1 MSGKTDDGLGSRKD
15 GSENP
20 VAALSNHG
28 ANRTMLAS
36 HLASVGFWS
45 LDPDTRLFDL
55 SDEAALQRGLPS
67 RTLFSL
73 DQSLSLY
80 QGESLRILT
89 ASMEAALTKGVPFTE
104 ELEMIDLLGRK
115 KWLRTTAQPVL
126 ADGKVLRVDGAT
138 QDITDLHEARQKAHD
153 QASLFDTFFD
163 VVPDLFF
170 LVDENGIILDYRAM
184 RSSDL
189 YIPPEV
195 FLGRKV
201 TDVLP
206 PEPGTAFQESIAAV
220 LAGSPLASFDYE
232 LPMKDSVR
240 HFECRL
246 GQLAARRQCV
256 AVVRDITEQFRN
268 HQELVLREQE
278 QLGQTERLKLH
289 NRIIRQVN
297 RMEAVINGNI
307 EQLATSLT
315 ELLAVSLKLDR
326 VTVWAFNEDESEL
339 QSLDMYEP
347 ASGEHTASCRL
358 READFHSEFAF
369 LKQNRYV
376 DAGDAWNDPRTAG
389 YTDAFLKPQNLLSV
403 LDCSI
408 VSGGRNL
415 GMICFST
422 IGRHHE
428 WGNDEITFG
437 CQIAD
442 QIGMAFLNRERLKLV
457 HSLQQSE
464 SFLNRA
470 QEVSKTGHW
479 FLDLKTKILQW
490 SAETC
495 RIFGFD
501 PTRPVTVDRFLDS
514 LYPEDRR
521 KMESTWMDG
530 RDTGPDI
537 AQYRILVDGEI
548 RWIEIRSEYEHAPD
562 GQPVTGIGT
571 IAEVTDKVETAHEL
585 EAYRLHLEDLIA
597 SRTAELEAAKS
608 AAEAANRAKSSFLS
622 NMSHEIRTPMNAIIG
637 YSHLL
642 RRDPLTERQSEQLE
656 KLSTSARHLLQI
668 INDILDISKIE
679 ANKMTLESTDFEP
692 ARLIAHLCELVEE
705 SLAARH
711 LRFSVNLD
719 HIPQVLKGDGN
730 RLGQILLNLINN
742 AIKFT
747 ESGGV
752 TLVGRVQRQE
762 GITLHLR
769 FEVRDTGIGMSPE
782 QIERLFVDF
791 EQADVSTTRRFG
803 GTGLGLA
810 ISKRLVEMMGGRV
823 GVESEPGVGSTFWIE
838 LPMQASTSL
847 PVHLGRIES
856 LSGMRALVIDDEEDS
871 RDILTTHLREFGLNP
886 VSISSGRQGLELL
899 SKADREGNPFRVL
912 FIDMKMPA
920 MDGIDTIL
928 MMHAL
933 KLRTQPFVFL
943 VTAYGNEIPYD
954 DLNRAGITSFLVKP
968 VSPSTLYDALIR
980 MAAPAKTMNGRLIS
994 RELEE
999 ALSVRHG
1006 ARILVVEDNHL
1017 NQEVAV
1023 HLLNAAGLEASVA
1036 DNGQIAVDMIR
1047 EKEWDLV
1054 FMDIQMPVMDGLQA
1068 TRAIRAIPGR
1078 EALPIL
1084 AMTANAFVEERER
1097 CLQAGM
1103 NDHVAKPVEPEDLYR
1118 CLVKW
1123 LPPATLPNGFAVLYP
1138 AGDTAAE
1145 PSALM
1150 GARKAPDQESANFLN
1165 RLAGLE
1171 GMDVE
1176 SGLQT
1181 LLGNE
1186 KTYERLFRTFIQEH
1200 GMNAAEM
1207 LASLRAGDLS
1217 NVRSL
1222 AHALK
1227 GVAGNLGAS
1236 RIRALSL
1243 ELEQAMADSI
1253 QRAGEA
1259 IPASDFREKPLSLIH
1274 QLEAAFSLLSDT
1286 FTLPP
1291 RDASE
1296 APSSPEPLKW
1306 LSERER
1312 LVLRR
1317 LKDLLSESDISAVR
1331 LLTEEESLL
1340 VQLFGSQVEPLGRYI
1355 SQYDF
1360 PEALALLDV
1369 LLRKEALS

>member
-1 MSGKTDDGLGSRKD
+1 MSEKTDDGLDSRKE
-15 GSENP
+15 GLENSMP
-20 VAALSNHG
+20 APPDQG
-28 ANRTMLAS
+28 DNRKTLAS
-36 HLASVGFWS
+36 HLANVGSWS
-45 LDPDTRLFDL
+45 LDPSTRLFDL
-55 SDEAALQRGLPS
+55 SEEAALQRGLPS
-67 RTLFSL
+67 GTVFSL
-73 DQSLSLY
+73 EQSLSLY

-89 ASMEAALTKGVPFTE
+89 DSMEAALTKGIPFTE
-104 ELEMIDLLGRK
+104 ELEMTDLLGRR

-126 ADGKVLRVDGAT
+126 HEGRVLRVDGAT
-138 QDITDLHEARQKAHD
+138 LDITDLYEARQKAHD

-170 LVDENGIILDYRAM
+170 LVDENGVILDYRAM

-189 YIPPEV
+189 YIPPEA

-206 PEPGTAFQESIAAV
+206 PEPGKAFRESITAV
-220 LAGSPLASFDYE
+220 LAGTPLASFEYE
-232 LPMKDSVR
+232 LLIQNSVR

-246 GQLAARRQCV
+246 GQLAALRQCV
-256 AVVRDITEQFRN
+256 AVVRDVTEQFRS

-278 QLGQTERLKLH
+278 QLAQTQRLKLH

-297 RMEAVINGNI
+297 RMEAIINGNI

-347 ASGEHTASCRL
+347 ASGEHKTGFRMKES
-358 READFHSEFAF
+358 DFHSEFAF

-389 YTDAFLKPQNLLSV
+389 YADAFLKPQDLRSV

-415 GMICFST
+415 GMICFAT
-422 IGRHHE
+422 VGRQHE

-442 QIGMAFLNRERLKLV
+442 QIGMAFLNGERLKLV
-457 HSLQQSE
+457 HSLQLNE
-464 SFLNRA
+464 NFLNRA

-479 FLDLKTKILQW
+479 FLDLNTKTLQW

-501 PTRPVTVDRFLDS
+501 PAQPVTVERFLDS

-521 KMESTWMDG
+521 KVEAPWLDG
-530 RDTGPDI
+530 RNTQPDI
-537 AQYRILVDGEI
+537 AQYRIRVNGET
-548 RWIEIRSEYEHAPD
+548 RWIEIRSEYERDRD
-562 GQPVTGIGT
+562 GRPVVGIGT
-571 IAEVTDKVETAHEL
+571 IAEVTDKVETLREL
-585 EAYRLHLEDLIA
+585 DAYRLHLEDLIA
-597 SRTAELEAAKS
+597 SRTAELEAAKA

-622 NMSHEIRTPMNAIIG
+622 NMSHEIRTPMNAIVG

-642 RRDPLTERQSEQLE
+642 RRDPLTARQSEQLD
-656 KLSTSARHLLQI
+656 KLSASARHLLQI

-692 ARLIAHLCELVEE
+692 AQLVVHLCELVGE
-705 SLAARH
+705 SLAAKH
-711 LRFSVNLD
+711 LQFSVNLD
-719 HIPQVLKGDGN
+719 HIPQVLKGDGT

-752 TLVGRVQRQE
+752 NLVGRVKSQE
-762 GITLHLR
+762 GTTLHLR

-782 QIERLFVDF
+782 QLERLFVDF

-838 LPMQASTSL
+838 LPMQSSTSL

-871 RDILTTHLREFGLNP
+871 RDILTTLLHEFGLNS
-886 VSISSGRQGLELL
+886 VSIPSGRQGLELL

-912 FIDMKMPA
+912 LIDMKMPV

-943 VTAYGNEIPYD
+943 VTAFGNELPYD
-954 DLNRAGITSFLVKP
+954 DLTRAGITSFLVKP
-968 VSPSTLYDALIR
+968 VSSSTLYDALIR
-980 MAAPAKTMNGRLIS
+980 MAAPLKTEKGRLFS
-994 RELEE
+994 MELEE
-999 ALSVRHG
+999 SLSVRHG

-1047 EKEWDLV
+1047 EREWDLV

-1068 TRAIRAIPGR
+1068 TRAIRALPGR

-1084 AMTANAFVEERER
+1084 AMTANAFAEERER

-1123 LPPATLPNGFAVLYP
+1123 LPPTTLSNGFAVPYP
-1138 AGDTAAE
+1138 AGDAAAE

-1186 KTYERLFRTFIQEH
+1186 KTYERLFRTFVQEH
-1200 GMNAAEM
+1200 GTNAAEM
-1207 LASLRAGDLS
+1207 LASLTAGNLS
-1217 NVRSL
+1217 KVRSL

-1236 RIRALSL
+1236 RIRQLSL
-1243 ELEQAMADSI
+1243 ELEQIMADSI
-1253 QRAGEA
+1253 QGAGEST
-1259 IPASDFREKPLSLIH
+1259 PAPDFREKPFSLIR
-1274 QLEAAFSLLSDT
+1274 QIEAAFRLLSDALA
-1286 FTLPP
+1286 LPTQDVSESP
-1291 RDASE
+1291 AS
-1296 APSSPEPLKW
+1296 AGPLKR

-1312 LVLRR
+1312 RVIGRM
-1317 LKDLLSESDISAVR
+1317 KGLLSENDISAAQ
-1331 LLTEEESLL
+1331 LLAEEESLL
-1340 VQLFGSQVEPLGRYI
+1340 RRLFGSQAEALGRYV

-1360 PEALALLDV
+1360 PEALTLLDV